1 MLMEEKISI
10 ILFSGTVDKLLA
22 AATIASGAAAMQ
34 KKVQIFVTF
43 YGLLAFKKDDWKTNR
58 RLSKDFED
66 FATEALKAMEAKKV
80 PSWLDT
86 LKGAMEIGDVTVH
99 ACGLTMDLLAI
110 KLEDLEP
117 VVSDIV
123 GVGTFIENASG
134 GQILF
139 L

>member
-1 MLMEEKISI
+1 MEEKISI

-66 FATEALKAMEAKKV
+66 YATEALKAMEAKKV

-99 ACGLTMDLLAI
+99 ACGLTMDLLSI

-117 VVSDIV
+117 VVSDVV

>member
-1 MLMEEKISI
+1 MEDKISI

-22 AATIASGAAAMQ
+22 VATIASGAAVMQ

-43 YGLLAFKKDDWKTNR
+43 YGLLAFRKDAWKTNR

-66 FATEALKAMEAKKV
+66 FATEAMKAMEEKKV

-86 LKGAMEIGDVTVH
+86 LKVAMEIGDVQVH

-117 VVSDIV
+117 VVSDVV
-123 GVGTFIENASG
+123 GVGTFVENASG

-139 L
+139 I

>member
-1 MLMEEKISI
+1 MEEKISI

-22 AATIASGAAAMQ
+22 AVTIASGAAAMQ

-43 YGLLAFKKDDWKTNR
+43 YGLLAFRKDDWKTNR

-80 PSWLDT
+80 PNWLDT
-86 LKGAMEIGDVTVH
+86 LKSAMEIGDVTVH

-110 KLEDLEP
+110 KLEDLES

>member
-1 MLMEEKISI
+1 
-10 ILFSGTVDKLLA
+10 
-22 AATIASGAAAMQ
+22 MQ

>member
-1 MLMEEKISI
+1 MEDKISI

-22 AATIASGAAAMQ
+22 MATLASGAAAMQ

-43 YGLLAFKKDDWKTNR
+43 YGLLAFRKDAWKTNR

-66 FATEALKAMEAKKV
+66 FATEAMKAMEEKKV

-86 LKGAMEIGDVTVH
+86 LKAAMEIGDVQVH

-110 KLEDLEP
+110 KLEDLES
-117 VVSDIV
+117 VVSDVV
-123 GVGTFIENASG
+123 GVGTFVENASG
-134 GQILF
+134 GQVLF
-139 L
+139 I

>member
-1 MLMEEKISI
+1 MEDKISI

-22 AATIASGAAAMQ
+22 VATIASGAAAMQ

-43 YGLLAFKKDDWKTNR
+43 YGLLAFRKDAWKTNR

-66 FATEALKAMEAKKV
+66 FATEAMKAMEEKKV

-86 LKGAMEIGDVTVH
+86 LKVAMEIGDVQVH

-117 VVSDIV
+117 VVSDVV
-123 GVGTFIENASG
+123 GVGTFVENASG

-139 L
+139 I

>member
-1 MLMEEKISI
+1 MEEKISI